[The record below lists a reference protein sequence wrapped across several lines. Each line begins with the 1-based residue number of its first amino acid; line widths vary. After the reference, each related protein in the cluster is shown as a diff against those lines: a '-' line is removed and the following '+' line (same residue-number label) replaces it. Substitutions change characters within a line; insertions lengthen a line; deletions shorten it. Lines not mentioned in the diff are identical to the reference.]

1 MQTSTELTTFVPR
14 LRGNEFLQPFE
25 LLNGE
30 LSTEAALRI
39 DGPVLRAARQ
49 KLLEDEVTAVR
60 TRLRESFEPT
70 ETEESFLAPGIE
82 ATASFLRAVA
92 VEGDFIAARESQAR
106 AIMNNIYT
114 PIPPPL
120 MAGQFSQVAIF
131 TTEMDE
137 SRFAKRVKSHV
148 ASKHVHDELGGIRL
162 LLYQIFALVILWPNC
177 GTMPGL
183 ADRIFVALDQMLGK
197 TRFFIGQRL
206 KGVSRKNPETFI
218 EVLLQLFNVGMLYV
232 YGVNSDN
239 VRSPTSN
246 LAFSFLAE
254 IPRATGIPVM
264 LSGSCALLNHL
275 REQPAAGNELLHN
288 QHIEISSYGFADG
301 SRAASSCWAGLPPA
315 IRERI
320 SEQTMA
326 DILQKSGFQRRLYVK
341 AATAVVE
348 EIMNSGMSSK
358 DDQLAV
364 ADAAL
369 SRHKGILIAISEAAQ
384 GHAISGEY
392 KTRFQEF
399 LPLSTQYISHGK
411 KGAK

>member
-1 MQTSTELTTFVPR
+1 MSGKELTSFTPR
-14 LRGNEFLQPFE
+14 LRGDEFLQPFE

-30 LSTEAALRI
+30 LSPEAALRI
-39 DGPVLRAARQ
+39 DGPAVAPARQ
-49 KLLEDEVTAVR
+49 RLVEDEVTAVR
-60 TRLRESFEPT
+60 TGLREGFEPT
-70 ETEESFLAPGIE
+70 EAEEFFLAQGID
-82 ATASFLRAVA
+82 ATASSLRALA
-92 VEGDFIAARESQAR
+92 VESDFIAARESQAR
-106 AIMNNIYT
+106 AVMNNIYT

-148 ASKHVHDELGGIRL
+148 AYKHAHDELGGIRL

-183 ADRIFVALDQMLGK
+183 ADRILVALDQMLGK

-206 KGVSRKNPETFI
+206 RGISRRNPESFI

-246 LAFSFLAE
+246 RALSFLAE

-275 REQPAAGNELLHN
+275 REQPAAGSELLHN

-301 SRAASSCWAGLPPA
+301 SRAASSYWAGLPPA
-315 IRERI
+315 IRELI

-326 DILQKSGFQRRLYVK
+326 EILQKSGFQRRLYVK
-341 AATAVVE
+341 AATAVVD

-369 SRHKGILIAISEAAQ
+369 SRHKGVLIAISEAAK
-384 GHAISGEY
+384 GNPISGEY

-399 LPLSTQYISHGK
+399 LPLSTQYISVGK
-411 KGAK
+411 KNAK